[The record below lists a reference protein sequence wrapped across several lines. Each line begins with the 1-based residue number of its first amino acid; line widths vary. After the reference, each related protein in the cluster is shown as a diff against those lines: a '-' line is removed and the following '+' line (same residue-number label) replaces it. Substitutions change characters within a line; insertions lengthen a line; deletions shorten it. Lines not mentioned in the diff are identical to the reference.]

1 VNYVIYLRFVGFVCS
16 VQNGSKKKMSKKTRS
31 YLTVLIVFLVIA
43 GLWFLYPSI
52 KLWSM
57 SESDKQTLKT
67 TEPQDLVSLEK
78 KALKLGLDLKGG
90 MHVVLQVDQ
99 SKLKEDERRDAV
111 DRALEIIRNRVDQFG
126 VSEPLI
132 IKQGSDRIVVELPG
146 LQDVERAQALIGQ
159 TAELEFKLLES
170 QENTTAILKKI
181 DEVLAE
187 EEKVA
192 PEEEKE
198 KLFEEKKEPDTTKK
212 SEEKEKIAKDLFAS
226 EESESVSDTTDTSS
240 FLETEEDDYY
250 AEKPF
255 TSLMEGFGGYYLG
268 VPIENKPKI
277 ELLLNDPKVK
287 ELIPEDDEFA
297 WATRTEVIQGMEYQK
312 LYLVK
317 KPVELSGK
325 YLLDATPTYDEY
337 RRPEVR
343 FTLSKEGGR
352 RFARVTGANVGKP
365 LAIILDGRVESA
377 PTIQSKI
384 RDQGVIT
391 MGGTATFEE
400 AVDLAIVLRAGALPA
415 PVKIIEN
422 RIIGPS
428 LGQDSIRRGT
438 ISGIIG
444 FCAVLLFMA
453 VYYKLS
459 GLIADF
465 ALCLNLLFLM
475 AAMSALRATLTMPG
489 IAGILLTAGMSVD
502 ANVLIFERIREELRS
517 GKTIRAAID
526 AGYKR
531 AMSAIIDSN
540 LTTILTA
547 VILFQFG
554 TGPIKGFAVALS
566 LGIAISLFTAVVI
579 TRVIFEVRKQ
589 YRTLSI

>member
-1 VNYVIYLRFVGFVCS
+1 MT
-16 VQNGSKKKMSKKTRS
+16 KKSRS
-31 YLTVLIVFLVIA
+31 YLTVVIAFLIVA
-43 GLWFLYPSI
+43 SLWYLYPSI
-52 KLWSM
+52 KFWSM
-57 SESDKQTLKT
+57 SASQKQTLRT

-90 MHVVLQVDQ
+90 MHVVLEVDQ
-99 SKLKEDERRDAV
+99 SKLKEDERKDAV

-126 VSEPLI
+126 VTEPLI
-132 IKQGSDRIVVELPG
+132 LKQGTDRVVVELPG

-159 TAELEFKLLES
+159 TAQLEFKLLES
-170 QENTTAILKKI
+170 EENSKAILNKI
-181 DEVLAE
+181 DEVLAQKKESPKKE
-187 EEKVA
+187 EEK
-192 PEEEKE
+192 PGTSKETEEQ
-198 KLFEEKKEPDTTKK
+198 KKT
-212 SEEKEKIAKDLFAS
+212 AKDLFAT
-226 EESESVSDTTDTSS
+226 EKSESTSDTTDTSS
-240 FLETEEDDYY
+240 FLEGEEEEADR
-250 AEKPF
+250 EKPF
-255 TSLMEGFGGYYLG
+255 TSLLENFGGYSLG
-268 VPIENKPKI
+268 VPIEEKPKI
-277 ELLLNDPKVK
+277 ELILNDPKVK
-287 ELIPEDDEFA
+287 EVIPPDDEFA
-297 WATRTEVIQGMEYQK
+297 WATRTEDIQGGKYQRI
-312 LYLVK
+312 YLLRK
-317 KPVELSGK
+317 AVEFSGK
-325 YLLDATPTYDEY
+325 YLVDAKPQYDQY
-337 RRPEVR
+337 RKPEVK
-343 FTLSKEGGR
+343 FTLTKEGGR
-352 RFARVTGANVGKP
+352 RFARLTGANVGKP
-365 LAIILDGRVESA
+365 LAILLDGRIESA

-391 MGGTATFEE
+391 MGGAASFEE
-400 AVDLAIVLRAGALPA
+400 AADLAIVLRAGALPA

-422 RIIGPS
+422 RVIGPS

-459 GLIADF
+459 GVIADF

-579 TRVIFEVRKQ
+579 TRVIFELRKE
-589 YRTLSI
+589 YATLSI